1 MHSLDNWCNHVVILY
16 TPVSHPILQ
25 PVSSLCGYIEHIT
38 AKRGNLII
46 TGSSY
51 SLVNALSNVQI
62 LQTWFDLDLWP
73 FKLKLH
79 YIREKNYNFCMRSTF
94 AFNRIRIF
102 RFFFNFCTLQDGL
115 YFDSCNLVYIYF
127 MFETGGCISF
137 KSDRISITTI

>member
-79 YIREKNYNFCMRSTF
+79 YIREKKIKQKWNRNVIPHNSAQLSVKHSSIGRKINTEARNWAWNMARNVPVKFCLWFLSKEKVT
-94 AFNRIRIF
+94 
-102 RFFFNFCTLQDGL
+102 
-115 YFDSCNLVYIYF
+115 
-127 MFETGGCISF
+127 
-137 KSDRISITTI
+137 